1 MSIEIIDKLS
11 LIVKTNNLHFDK
23 WYERLKFFRME
34 VLNLSQAKLANMLD
48 LDVTALS
55 RYERGR
61 GAKEPSYMLK
71 DKLKKVFGDEVA
83 EWIASG
89 NFSNGKKSKE
99 QKSQFSQTSTQVI
112 SIPYFPDMFVS
123 AGGGAYNYA
132 AAPKQIA
139 FTKDFLEEVLSVKS
153 FDGLHLITAVGDS
166 MEPSIEEG
174 DKLLVLDYAKE
185 GNAFIDGG
193 VYVIAYASGVVVKRV
208 YLRQDH
214 IILHSDNPNIS
225 DEKLSGD
232 DLEAAK
238 VIGRVVGIV
247 RKM

>member
-1 MSIEIIDKLS
+1 MENHSDMNVRDI
-11 LIVKTNNLHFDK
+11 
-23 WYERLKFFRME
+23 LKRIKYA
-34 VLNLSQAKLANMLD
+34 LNVD
-48 LDVTALS
+48 
-55 RYERGR
+55 
-61 GAKEPSYMLK
+61 K
-71 DKLKKVFGDEVA
+71 DKLISEKLGIPYPTLDTWKRRNKISEGKLREIAKKLNVDY
-83 EWIASG
+83 EWLL
-89 NFSNGKKSKE
+89 NGKTVNTT
-99 QKSQFSQTSTQVI
+99 SQTSPQVI
-112 SIPYFPDMFVS
+112 SIPYFPDTFVS
-123 AGGGAYNYA
+123 AGGGAYNYSS
-132 AAPKQIA
+132 APKQIT

-153 FDGLHLITAVGDS
+153 FEGLHLITAVGDS

-185 GNAFIDGG
+185 GHAFIDGG